1 MTTQASDQATRWR
14 LLLDALAERRRLSVS
29 EAAELLGVSPATVR
43 RDFGELA
50 RRQLATRTHGGVV
63 ASSVAYDLPARYRTS
78 AGDPRERIAAEAA
91 SRVPIGSVIAFNGGT
106 TTSAVA
112 RHLSERADVRE
123 AGEDAVT
130 IVTNALNIAGEMVL
144 RPSIRTVVIGG
155 VARPQS
161 YELHGPFASR
171 VLQDL
176 LVDELFLG
184 VDAVGLEGASCR
196 HLGESVINAEMCSHA
211 RRVTVVAASPK
222 IGRVSLARI
231 CELDRV
237 DALITDSE
245 ADPDAVAALRDAGVD
260 VTLV

>member
-1 MTTQASDQATRWR
+1 MTTQTADQATRWR
-14 LLLDALAERRRLSVS
+14 TLLDALAERRSLSVA
-29 EAAELLGVSPATVR
+29 EAAELLGVSAATVR

-63 ASSVAYDLPARYRTS
+63 ATSVAYELPARYRTS

-91 SRVPIGSVIAFNGGT
+91 RRVRLGSVVGFNGGT

-112 RHLSERADVRE
+112 RHLAEREDVRD
-123 AGEDAVT
+123 AAEDAVT
-130 IVTNALNIAGEMVL
+130 IVTNALNIAAAMVL

-171 VLQDL
+171 VLADL
-176 LVDELFLG
+176 LLEQLFLG
-184 VDAVGLEGASCR
+184 VDALGPEGASCR
-196 HLGESVINAEMCSHA
+196 HLGESVINAQMCEHA
-211 RRVTVVAASPK
+211 RRVTIVAASPK
-222 IGRVSLARI
+222 LERVSLARI

-237 DALITDSE
+237 DELITDT
-245 ADPDAVAALRDAGVD
+245 DAPAEQVARLREAGVA

>member
-1 MTTQASDQATRWR
+1 MTTQGPDQATRWR
-14 LLLDALAERRRLSVS
+14 LLLDALAARRRLSVS
-29 EAAELLGVSPATVR
+29 EAAELLGVSAATVR

-63 ASSVAYDLPARYRTS
+63 ATSVAYDLPARYRTTS
-78 AGDPRERIAAEAA
+78 DDPRERIAAEAA
-91 SRVPIGSVIAFNGGT
+91 GRIRVGTVVAFNGGT
-106 TTSAVA
+106 TTTAVA
-112 RHLSERADVRE
+112 RHLSARPDVQE
-123 AGEDAVT
+123 AEADAVT

-171 VLQDL
+171 VLRDL

-184 VDAVGLEGASCR
+184 VDALNLQGASCH
-196 HLGESVINAEMCSHA
+196 HLGESVINAEMA
-211 RRVTVVAASPK
+211 ERAQRVTVVAAAHK
-222 IGRVSLARI
+222 LGRVSLSVI
-231 CELDRV
+231 CGLDRV
-237 DALITDSE
+237 QELITDRE
-245 ADPDAVAALRDAGVD
+245 APEDVVADLRAAGVE